1 MNSFATKFPQTT
13 KNTYI
18 ARKNIS
24 ENESITMINDHISG
38 KRYQNTKQP
47 FNPTSHRQWRNRS
60 QIVLLS
66 KTTNHLQ

>member
-1 MNSFATKFPQTT
+1 MNSIATKFLQTP
-13 KNTYI
+13 KNTYFT
-18 ARKNIS
+18 RKTIS

-38 KRYQNTKQP
+38 KRYQNNKQP
-47 FNPTSHRQWRNRS
+47 LNPTSHPQWRNRS